1 MPMKIYSQKR
11 RLKELII
18 LENQIDSIIADIGRL
33 SSYNQSTTEA
43 ISKIKLEK
51 MNFLR
56 SLIEKKTKLIDL

>member
-1 MPMKIYSQKR
+1 MKIYSQKR